1 MERPRRIVMKKG
13 KVSVVEKIRSEILLG
28 ILEETSPLR
37 EMHLAKKYNVGRSK
51 VREALIILSNE
62 GLTYSK
68 RNFGMRVAKFSN
80 DEIENLVIPLRRT
93 VEIFALRQYFHE
105 IDNNDINLWKDC
117 LNKMK
122 SACLDN
128 NLQKICECDIEF
140 HRLIVARSNIG
151 DVISIWNLL
160 VSRVKGH
167 FMRNYHKYGDP
178 MEIYFEHEAIFSM
191 FKTGKLESA
200 IQILESNIE

>member
-1 MERPRRIVMKKG
+1 MKKD
-13 KVSVVEKIRSEILLG
+13 SLVVEKIRSEILSG
-28 ILEETSPLR
+28 TLEENTPLR
-37 EMHLAKKYNVGRSK
+37 EMQLAKRFNVGRAK

-68 RNFGMRVAKFSN
+68 HNFGMRVAKFSN
-80 DEIENLVIPLRRT
+80 DAIDNLVIPLRRT

-105 IDNNDINLWKDC
+105 INIDDLRSWEAC
-117 LNKMK
+117 LKKMK
-122 SACLDN
+122 KSCLEG

-140 HRLIVARSNIG
+140 HRLIVERSNIV

-160 VSRVKGH
+160 ISRVRGH

-178 MEIYFEHEAIFSM
+178 MEIFFEHEAIFSM

>member
-1 MERPRRIVMKKG
+1 MQKENL
-13 KVSVVEKIRSEILLG
+13 VVEKLRSEILSG
-28 ILEETSPLR
+28 ILEEDTPLR
-37 EMHLAKKYNVGRSK
+37 EMQLAKRFNVGRAK

-68 RNFGMRVAKFSN
+68 HNFGMRVAKFSN
-80 DEIENLVIPLRRT
+80 DAIDNLVIPLRRT

-105 IDNNDINLWKDC
+105 INSNDLSSWEDC
-117 LNKMK
+117 LKKMK
-122 SACLDN
+122 KACLED
-128 NLQKICECDIEF
+128 NLQKIAECDIEF
-140 HRLIVARSNIG
+140 HRLIVERSNIV

-160 VSRVKGH
+160 ISRVKGH

-178 MEIYFEHEAIFSM
+178 MEIFFEHEAIFSM

>member
-1 MERPRRIVMKKG
+1 MKKDNL
-13 KVSVVEKIRSEILLG
+13 VVEKLRSEILSG
-28 ILEETSPLR
+28 ILEENKPLR
-37 EMHLAKKYNVGRSK
+37 EMQLAKRFNVGRAK

-68 RNFGMRVAKFSN
+68 HNFGMRVANFSN
-80 DEIENLVIPLRRT
+80 DAIDNLVIPLRRT

-105 IDNNDINLWKDC
+105 INSNDLISWEDC
-117 LNKMK
+117 LKKMK
-122 SACLDN
+122 LSCLEVN
-128 NLQKICECDIEF
+128 FQKIAECDIEF
-140 HRLIVARSNIG
+140 HRLIVERSNIV

-160 VSRVKGH
+160 ISRVKGH

-178 MEIYFEHEAIFSM
+178 MEIFFEHEAIFSM